1 MKGWGGIR
9 AEAETAEFVA
19 LFGILIISP
28 KMFLWLNSGINFLEK
43 IFVYWLINEKLYN
56 TEAYIQ
62 DGVLSLRFKMIY
74 IIFISGKILRPV
86 ADSTYKILKTK
97 RVKNRFKQAPFY
109 KKPFFFH

>member
-56 TEAYIQ
+56 T
-62 DGVLSLRFKMIY
+62 
-74 IIFISGKILRPV
+74 
-86 ADSTYKILKTK
+86 DSTFCNPIS
-97 RVKNRFKQAPFY
+97 
-109 KKPFFFH
+109 KKKVPYVGIHGEIGMWRGIYFLDRHHSDMLLQPELGLFI